1 MFHYKRFHFLFSF
14 AVVLLLF
21 SFAACNHKSS
31 TTIPVFQALESNRT
45 GLDFSNTLHP
55 DSDFNALKYMYFYNG
70 AGVGAGDFNNDGKI
84 DLFFASNQGE
94 NKLYLNEGNL
104 HFKDVTKEARI
115 KEDSAWSTG
124 VSVVD
129 INNDGLL
136 DIYICRVGNFETLHS
151 KNQLLVCQGIDKN
164 GVPFYKD
171 EAHEYGLDFS
181 GFSTQ
186 AVFFDYDGD
195 GDLDM
200 FLLNHSV
207 FENGTVGDRAMLLKK
222 RVDVSGDRIF
232 RNDGNGHF
240 TDVTRQAGINS
251 SVLDY
256 GLGVCA
262 SDIDLDGFPDLYVG
276 NDFHEND
283 YLYINQHNGTFKD
296 ELANHLMHSS
306 KYTMGVDIADANND
320 GFPDIMSMDMLAYDP
335 HILKRSLGDDNQDLF
350 NLKTDLGYFYQYPR
364 NNLQLNRGNGM
375 FSDVGLYAGVA
386 ATDWSWSALLMDFDN
401 DGLKD
406 LFVSNGIP
414 RRLNDID
421 YINFVSNSEIQQK
434 LQGNYL
440 DKKDIDVLNN
450 FPQIK
455 IPNKFF
461 RNTGKMA
468 FRDLSDEIAND
479 KNTFSNGAAFAD
491 LDNDGDLDVVV
502 NNIDDAA
509 LLYENKTNN
518 GSKDSSNKNFAEIK
532 LHGSTKNINALGA
545 KIVLYCNEGIRI
557 YEKYP
562 VRGFLSSMETP
573 VHIGLDKTKID
584 SAFLI
589 WPDNTFRRIEF
600 NEGKHFLS
608 YEYQPGLPKF
618 DYSRITDYWKNQTRP
633 MEDITS
639 KVNLKYKHI
648 ENRFQEFNIEP
659 LIPHM
664 LSTEGPALAV
674 ADIDSDGLQ
683 DVFIGSSKNQKN
695 KIFIQQSNGTF
706 TVSKQ
711 PALDNDST
719 YEDVDACFADFNN
732 DGKTDLVVASGG
744 DESFGNN
751 PLLSPRLYLNDGKG
765 HFYKSE
771 NAFDGLFVNASCVA
785 SYDFNGDG
793 KMDLFIGGRSVPG
806 NYGQIPQSYLLLNDG
821 TGKFK
826 DVTNHYAK
834 GLSDV
839 GLVTSAIWFDI
850 DKDGDK
856 DLILTLEWGGIV
868 AFINDHGTFHKKM
881 LTDKKG
887 WWNFVLPVDLNNDG
901 NIDLVAGNLGLNS
914 RLKASE
920 KEPVRLYYNDFGGN
934 GRKEQIITYYLQGQE
949 IPFANKE
956 DLQKQIPVI
965 KKRFLYAADFAKA
978 SLDDIFTKDELE
990 KSDTLTADYFSNA
1003 ILMNDGKLNFSVH
1016 AMPWQAQLS
1025 TYKTATVVDANG
1037 DHLPDILL
1045 AGNYYENNVQMGR
1058 NDADF
1063 GTILVN
1069 KGNGKFEANSI
1080 NGLQIKGQ
1088 VRHIQKINI
1097 GKKEAFILARNNDS
1111 TMVIE
1116 FKEMQNKNAK

>member
-1 MFHYKRFHFLFSF
+1 MVHYKRSQFLSSF
-14 AVVLLLF
+14 FLALLVF
-21 SFAACNHKSS
+21 SFAACNHKPPKV
-31 TTIPVFQALESNRT
+31 IPVFQALESDRT
-45 GLDFSNTLHP
+45 GLDFSNKLNPTN
-55 DSDFNALKYMYFYNG
+55 DFNALKYMYFYNG
-70 AGVGAGDFNNDGKI
+70 AGVGAGDFNNDGRI
-84 DLFFASNQGE
+84 DLFFTSNQGD
-94 NKLYLNEGNL
+94 NKLYLNKGNL
-104 HFKDVTKEARI
+104 QFKDVTKEAMI
-115 KEDSAWSTG
+115 PEDSGWSTG
-124 VSVVD
+124 VSVID

-136 DIYICRVGNFETLHS
+136 DIYVCRVGDFETLHS

-222 RVDVSGDRIF
+222 QVAVSGDRIY
-232 RNDGNGHF
+232 RNDGDGHF
-240 TDVTRQAGINS
+240 TDVTSQAGINS

-262 SDIDLDGFPDLYVG
+262 ADINLDGFPDLYIG

-283 YLYINQHNGTFKD
+283 YLYINQHNGTFKE
-296 ELANHLMHSS
+296 ELRDHVMHTS
-306 KYTMGVDIADANND
+306 KYSMGVDVADANND
-320 GFPDIMSMDMLAYDP
+320 GFPDIVSMDMLAADP
-335 HILKRSLGDDNQDLF
+335 AILKRSLGDDNQDLF
-350 NLKTDLGYFYQYPR
+350 NLKLDLGYYYQYPR
-364 NNLQLNRGNGM
+364 NNLQLNRRNGM
-375 FSDVGLYAGVA
+375 FSETGLYSGIA
-386 ATDWSWSALLMDFDN
+386 ATDWSWAPLWMDFDN

-421 YINFVSNSEIQQK
+421 YINFVSNNEIQQK
-434 LQGNYL
+434 LQQKNL
-440 DKKDIDVLNN
+440 NEQDFDVLKN

-455 IPNKFF
+455 VPNKFF
-461 RNTGKMA
+461 RNDGKMI
-468 FRDLSDEIAND
+468 FQDISKQIGND
-479 KNTFSNGAAFAD
+479 KNTFSNGAVFAD

-509 LLYENKTNN
+509 LVYENKTNN
-518 GSKDSSNKNFAEIK
+518 KKDSSNKNFVEIK
-532 LHGSTKNINALGA
+532 LHGSGKNINAIGA
-545 KIVLYCNEGIRI
+545 KIILYCNGGIRA

-562 VRGFLSSMETP
+562 VHGFMSSMETP

-584 SAFLI
+584 SVFLI
-589 WPDNTFRRIEF
+589 WPDNTFQKINLNRRS
-600 NEGKHFLS
+600 HFIS
-608 YEYQPGLPKF
+608 FSYQPGLPKF
-618 DYSRITDYWKNQTRP
+618 DYRYISNFWKNPTRE
-633 MEDITS
+633 MEDVTS
-639 KVNLKYKHI
+639 KVNLKYKHE
-648 ENRFQEFNIEP
+648 ENNLQEFNIEP

-674 ADIDSDGLQ
+674 GDVDNNELE
-683 DVFIGSSKNQKN
+683 DVFIGASKNHKN
-695 KIFIQQSNGTF
+695 AIFIQQANGTF
-706 TVSKQ
+706 VHSNQ
-711 PALDNDST
+711 PELDNDSA
-719 YEDVDACFADFNN
+719 YEDVDACFADVNN
-732 DGKTDLVVASGG
+732 DGKTDLIIASGG
-744 DESFGNN
+744 NESVGKNV
-751 PLLSPRLYLNDGKG
+751 LLSPRLYLNNGKG
-765 HFYKSE
+765 HFVKSD
-771 NAFDGLFVNASCVA
+771 NAFEDLFVNASCVVP
-785 SYDFNGDG
+785 YDFNGDG
-793 KMDLFIGGRSVPG
+793 KIDLFIGGRSIPG
-806 NYGQIPQSYLLLNDG
+806 EYGKIPESYLLLNDG

-826 DVTNHYAK
+826 DVTEKYAK
-834 GLSDV
+834 GLSHI
-839 GLVTSAIWFDI
+839 GFVTCALWFDI

-934 GRKEQIITYYLQGQE
+934 GKKEQIVTYYLQGQE

-978 SLDDIFTKDELE
+978 SLDDIFTKDKLE

-1097 GKKEAFILARNNDS
+1097 GKKQAFILARNNDS